1 MIESIEWLSAP
12 DRKKIFEDNAKA
24 VFKLIVE

>member
-12 DRKKIFEDNAKA
+12 DRKKIFEDNARA
-24 VFKLIVE
+24 VFKLVV